1 MHVSLSVDDLSSLS
15 VIIRVGK
22 KKGDMQTCLFSAT
35 LSPRIEDVISRF
47 SPKSQL
53 INLNV
58 DLQPPSQ
65 GTLQPLS
72 VVAGFALMRVC
83 VVRC

>member
-1 MHVSLSVDDLSSLS
+1 
-15 VIIRVGK
+15 
-22 KKGDMQTCLFSAT
+22 MQTCLFSAT

-72 VVAGFALMRVC
+72 VVAGFALMRV
-83 VVRC
+83 VRC